1 MMKKNAKRLIL
12 LAIILSLLIPV
23 FTNAGKKNSESDV
36 LSLMLKELKG
46 EFLEGDLNMGTIILD
61 RFISKQAIEEIGEEI
76 KIKLGLLG
84 EELDPNRD
92 GKDLEEK
99 YYSKESIYEENFNHL
114 AIYGYDFEEN
124 PITIMISSYFDP
136 ESNIGETTLFI
147 NLIKGG
153 KNFNIS
159 GIIERIE
166 SIFNKFSKSVEI
178 TTCII
183 GTIDGRLKD
192 SDLKK
197 AVNKTMKRVK
207 GKVVEEYF
215 DSSIS
220 SYTAF
225 SPLIENFI
233 FSGEKKVNLNLAI
246 RYNEYDNKT
255 YIWIGT
261 PIITTGY

>member
-1 MMKKNAKRLIL
+1 MKKNAKQLIL

-23 FTNAGKKNSESDV
+23 FTIADKKHSESDV
-36 LSLMLKELKG
+36 LSLMLKELNGK
-46 EFLEGDLNMGTIILD
+46 FLEGDLNMGAIILD
-61 RFISKQAIEEIGEEI
+61 EFISKEAIESLGEEI
-76 KIKLGLLG
+76 KTKLSLVG
-84 EELDPNRD
+84 EELDPNRSD
-92 GKDLEEK
+92 KNLEGK
-99 YYSKESIYEENFNHL
+99 YYSKESIYEESFNHL
-114 AIYGYDFEEN
+114 AIYGYDADGN
-124 PITIMISSYFDP
+124 PLTIMLSSYL
-136 ESNIGETTLFI
+136 ESEYDYGETTLFI

-183 GTIDGRLKD
+183 GTIDGKLD
-192 SDLKK
+192 EVDLKK
-197 AVNKTMKRVK
+197 NVTKTMKKVK

-225 SPLIENFI
+225 TPLIENFI
-233 FSGEKKVNLNLAI
+233 FSGEKKINLNLAI
-246 RYNEYDNKT
+246 RYSEYDNKT

>member
-1 MMKKNAKRLIL
+1 MKKNAKQLIL
-12 LAIILSLLIPV
+12 LAIILSLLIPG
-23 FTNAGKKNSESDV
+23 FTTAGKKHSESDV
-36 LSLMLKELKG
+36 LSIMLKVLNGK
-46 EFLEGDLNMGTIILD
+46 FLEGDLNMGAIILD
-61 RFISKQAIEEIGEEI
+61 EFISKEAIEEIGEEI
-76 KIKLGLLG
+76 KTKLSLIG

-92 GKDLEEK
+92 GKDLEGK
-99 YYSKESIYEENFNHL
+99 YYLKESIYEENFNHL
-114 AIYGYDFEEN
+114 AIYGYDAEGN
-124 PITIMISSYFDP
+124 PVTIMISSYFNLEDG
-136 ESNIGETTLFI
+136 SGETTLFI

-183 GTIDGRLKD
+183 GTIDGKLEEV
-192 SDLKK
+192 DLKK
-197 AVNKTMKRVK
+197 NVTKTMKRIK

-225 SPLIENFI
+225 TPLIENFI
-233 FSGEKKVNLNLAI
+233 FSGEKKANLNLAI
-246 RYNEYDNKT
+246 RYSEYDNKT